1 MSKIV
6 RQNTH
11 QIWTR
16 TKKNGYKRE
25 TECVQQE
32 CANGISIV
40 ADRTVLTWSHSEHGL
55 NFWAVE
61 WGRLLHALTVLD
73 KYDFI
78 AK

>member
-32 CANGISIV
+32 CANGVSIV

-55 NFWAVE
+55 NF
-61 WGRLLHALTVLD
+61 
-73 KYDFI
+73 
-78 AK
+78 